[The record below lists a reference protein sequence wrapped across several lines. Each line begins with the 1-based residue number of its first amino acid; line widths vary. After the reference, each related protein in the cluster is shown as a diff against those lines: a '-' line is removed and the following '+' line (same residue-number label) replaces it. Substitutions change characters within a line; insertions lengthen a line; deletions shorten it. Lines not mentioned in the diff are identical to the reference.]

1 MDDLQL
7 GHGHSLGQA
16 AHGDETTKRS
26 LAIQFTASTVPIVP
40 LRPLIEPR
48 RRKGRLGAGLAG
60 LPCAGVHTTPARF
73 ILRRCVV
80 TIDLVLLGT
89 GNPLPDRDRAGA
101 ATLVR
106 AGGLTLLV
114 DAGRAVC
121 MRLAAA
127 GVLPFML
134 DAVLLTHLHSD
145 HICDLND
152 VVTTQWVMS
161 PVPKPLRVFGPPRT
175 REVMD
180 GLGAMLRP
188 DVEYRLAH
196 HADLTW
202 EPQVEVVEVLPGI
215 VLDQAGLRVIAA
227 RTDHRPV
234 EPTLGYR
241 VEFEGKA
248 VVLAGDTVPCA
259 GLDDLCRGADAYV
272 QTVLR
277 EDLVRLVPMQRFVDT
292 IDYHSTVVQAAQT
305 AARGGVGTLVLTH
318 QIPTPMSGAK
328 DEWVAIARQHFDG
341 AIIFGEDLASI
352 SI

>member
-1 MDDLQL
+1 
-7 GHGHSLGQA
+7 
-16 AHGDETTKRS
+16 
-26 LAIQFTASTVPIVP
+26 
-40 LRPLIEPR
+40 
-48 RRKGRLGAGLAG
+48 
-60 LPCAGVHTTPARF
+60 
-73 ILRRCVV
+73 V
-80 TIDLVLLGT
+80 TIDVVLLGT

-106 AGGLTLLV
+106 AGGRTLLV
-114 DAGRAVC
+114 DAGRGVC
-121 MRLAAA
+121 MRLAAV
-127 GVLPFML
+127 GVLPVML

-161 PVPKPLRVFGPPRT
+161 PVPKSLRIFGPPRT

-180 GLGAMLRP
+180 GLGTMLGP
-188 DVEYRLAH
+188 DVEWRLAH

-202 EPQVEVVEVLPGI
+202 APQIDVVEVTPGV
-215 VLDQAGLRVIAA
+215 VLDEDGLRVIAA

-241 VEFEGKA
+241 VEFDGKA

-259 GLDDLCRGADAYV
+259 GLDELCQGADVYV

-277 EDLVRLVPMQRFVDT
+277 DDLVRLVPMQRFVDT

-305 AARGGVGTLVLTH
+305 AARGGVRTLMLTH
-318 QIPTPMSGAK
+318 QIPTPGIGAA
-328 DEWVAIARQHFDG
+328 DEWIALAREHFDG
-341 AIIFGEDLASI
+341 DIVFGEDLASI
-352 SI
+352 SV